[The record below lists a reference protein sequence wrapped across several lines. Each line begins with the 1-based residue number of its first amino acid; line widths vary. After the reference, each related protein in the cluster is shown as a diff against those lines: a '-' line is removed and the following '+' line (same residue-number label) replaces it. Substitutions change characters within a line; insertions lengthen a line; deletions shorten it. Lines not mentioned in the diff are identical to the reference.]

1 MGRYDRIEDGLAIV
15 TGASSGIGA
24 CFARRIAAHAS
35 GAAPLRPYPGIG
47 ELWIAARRGERLSAL
62 AAELEA
68 RHGSR
73 CPKLR
78 AFALDLSLSASC
90 AALEA
95 AARES
100 GRPLAFFANNAGY
113 GTYGAFSEVDLGF
126 QLGQIDL
133 NCRSYAELL
142 RRFSSLL
149 SSGSIVINVASLAGF
164 APLGG
169 FAAYAASKAFALSL
183 SVALSA
189 EWEGRGIR
197 VCALCPGSV
206 QSEFALVASRGAR
219 KEVAGGYSAELT
231 VERALRDAA
240 RGKLIS
246 MPRLSWRLKRLAGA
260 LAGPAAS
267 ARFAWRFMRR
277 PSRTE

>member
-1 MGRYDRIEDGLAIV
+1 
-15 TGASSGIGA
+15 
-24 CFARRIAAHAS
+24 
-35 GAAPLRPYPGIG
+35 
-47 ELWIAARRGERLSAL
+47 
-62 AAELEA
+62 
-68 RHGSR
+68 
-73 CPKLR
+73 
-78 AFALDLSLSASC
+78 
-90 AALEA
+90 
-95 AARES
+95 
-100 GRPLAFFANNAGY
+100 
-113 GTYGAFSEVDLGF
+113 
-126 QLGQIDL
+126 
-133 NCRSYAELL
+133 
-142 RRFSSLL
+142 
-149 SSGSIVINVASLAGF
+149 VASLAGF